1 MTRPTVSD
9 IQRVA
14 VIGAGTIG
22 TSWAAYFLAQALD
35 VQVVDP
41 VRNEADLRHDIADAW
56 IALERMGLAP
66 GADPDRL
73 CLSEA
78 IGSALAEADF
88 VQENVPERLA
98 VKRETLH
105 ALEAVLRPDVVV
117 SSSTTSMLPS
127 AIQDGAARPQ
137 RVLVGHPFNPPHLI
151 PLVEVAGGKLTARET
166 LDWTV
171 DFYRAIGKVPVLM
184 KKEAVGHLANRL
196 TAALFREAVH
206 LVAEGYTTV
215 EDIDEVVTSGP
226 GLRWALQGPFTTYH
240 LAGGRGGIAHYMRHI
255 GPTQQDRWQSLGNPR
270 LDDELSALIVRSVEA
285 MLADTTPAQ
294 LASLRDEGLLK
305 LLRPKSGQ
313 QS

>member
-1 MTRPTVSD
+1 MNKSIHKNSEVMTALCKRFNVKRLEIFGEGVHSD
-9 IQRVA
+9 EKEYEEE
-14 VIGAGTIG
+14 IG
-22 TSWAAYFLAQALD
+22 F
-35 VQVVDP
+35 VVDFY
-41 VRNEADLRHDIADAW
+41 DAGESW
-56 IALERMGLAP
+56 GGVESYYGL
-66 GADPDRL
+66 
-73 CLSEA
+73 
-78 IGSALAEADF
+78 
-88 VQENVPERLA
+88 
-98 VKRETLH
+98 KR

-270 LDDELSALIVRSVEA
+270 LDDEIAALIVRSVEA
-285 MLADTTPAQ
+285 MLADTSPAQ
-294 LASLRDEGLLK
+294 LASLRDEGLLQ
-305 LLRPKSGQ
+305 LLRPKSGK

>member
-9 IQRVA
+9 VQRVA

-35 VQVVDP
+35 VLVVDP

-66 GADPDRL
+66 GADLDRL
-73 CLSEA
+73 CLSAA
-78 IGSALAEADF
+78 IDSAVAEADF

-166 LDWTV
+166 LDWAV
-171 DFYRAIGKVPVLM
+171 NFYRAIGKVPVLM

-196 TAALFREAVH
+196 TSALFREAVH

-294 LASLRDEGLLK
+294 LASLRDEGLLQ